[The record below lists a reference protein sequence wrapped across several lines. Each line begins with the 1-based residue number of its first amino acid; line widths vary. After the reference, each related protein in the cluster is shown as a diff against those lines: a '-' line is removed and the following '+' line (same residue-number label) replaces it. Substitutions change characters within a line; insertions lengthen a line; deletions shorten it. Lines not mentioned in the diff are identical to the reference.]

1 MSKRSALLVALAV
14 LFLAA
19 LPAFLSALPMAAV
32 ESIQRGIDTWMT
44 VPEGTYANFSDNPLT
59 AGFFC
64 KDFPAFT
71 GQIYLRG
78 VPIMTEQGT
87 LDQVDTMV
95 ERVDDAVFNKRGVA
109 FTRVR
114 VRALQLTGVETFKTA
129 CGEYKVDVTL
139 DGEQPFS
146 RMRILR
152 ENNKGG
158 RFIVPLAVNAK
169 LIFTRVDNE
178 AERFEVTEHT
188 VFPPNPLNR
197 WSYRRFAPVAKRVA
211 GPLMIDTDWDGTP
224 DTLVPAQSN
233 FAPGSYVRGT
243 KNLQLDEITHSVQA
257 AEPPPAVE

>member
-1 MSKRSALLVALAV
+1 MSTRSTLLVALAV

-19 LPAFLSALPMAAV
+19 LPAAAA
-32 ESIQRGIDTWMT
+32 EPIQRGIDTWTT
-44 VPEGTYANFSDNPLT
+44 VPEGTYADFSNPPLP

-64 KDFPAFT
+64 KDFPTFT

-78 VPIMTEQGT
+78 VPIMTEKGT
-87 LDQVDTMV
+87 LGQVDTMV

-152 ENNKGG
+152 ENSKGG
-158 RFIVPLAVNAK
+158 RFMVPLSVNTK
-169 LIFTRVDNE
+169 VIFTRVGDE
-178 AERFEVTEHT
+178 SERFEFADHVR
-188 VFPPNPLNR
+188 FPANPLNR
-197 WSYRRFAPVAKRVA
+197 WSYRRFAPTAKRVTQ
-211 GPLMIDTDWDGTP
+211 PLMVDTDWDGTP
-224 DTLVPAQSN
+224 DTWIPAQSN
-233 FAPGSYVRGT
+233 FAPGSHNGQNKAVYEGT
-243 KNLQLDEITHSVQA
+243 HLV
-257 AEPPPAVE
+257 AEPTPQPAT

>member
-1 MSKRSALLVALAV
+1 MSKRFLLVALAI

-19 LPAFLSALPMAAV
+19 LPAAAAD
-32 ESIQRGIDTWMT
+32 SILRGIDTWT
-44 VPEGTYANFSDNPLT
+44 TIPERTFADLRNNPIP

-64 KDFPAFT
+64 KEFPGFADLV
-71 GQIYLRG
+71 YLKG
-78 VPIMTEQGT
+78 VPIMAEGGLLSQI
-87 LDQVDTMV
+87 DTIV

-109 FTRVR
+109 FTRAR

-129 CGEYKVDVTL
+129 CGEYRVDVTL

-158 RFIVPLAVNAK
+158 RFMVPLAVNAK

-178 AERFEVTEHT
+178 SERLEFVDHV

-197 WSYRRFAPVAKRVA
+197 WSYRRFSPVAKRIA
-211 GPLMIDTDWDGTP
+211 NPLMVDTDWDGTP
-224 DTLVPAQSN
+224 DALLPAQSN
-233 FAPGSYVRGT
+233 FAPGSYSPGT
-243 KNLQLDEITHSVQA
+243 NKVTAIEESHAVQA
-257 AEPPPAVE
+257 AAPPTAVE